1 MNAPRHTT
9 AAESLEVFTPAVI
22 DMLNLRIEQVE
33 QDGHTPAKD
42 DRTGVRRLMDRAR
55 SYFSHA
61 RDDAGHG
68 EWPMVPDQLR
78 RVRRNLLRT
87 AAMLIAAIDTI
98 DRKLAALEQQ
108 DPFA

>member
-1 MNAPRHTT
+1 MQHERRF
-9 AAESLEVFTPAVI
+9 AAGESLELFTPAI
-22 DMLNLRIEQVE
+22 TDLLNLRIEQVE
-33 QDGHTPAKD
+33 QHGHTPAKD
-42 DRTGVRRLMDRAR
+42 DRSGPRHLIDRAR

-61 RDDAGHG
+61 RDDAGYG
-68 EWPMVPDQLR
+68 EWPMVADQLR

-98 DRKLAALEQQ
+98 DRRIAALEQQ